1 MSKLGVG
8 FIGCGRIMDLN
19 ILGYLDRDDARVAA
33 FCDMSEDTLNAR
45 VERYGPAGT
54 YTDYHDLLADP
65 AVDIVEVL
73 TPHHLHHRMVLD
85 SLAAGKHVSIQ
96 KPPAVSIQEMDSMV
110 AAAEDAG
117 TKLKVFEN
125 FIFYPPYLRA
135 KELLASGEIG
145 EPVGLRMKICSS
157 LAPGGWEVPLESWAW
172 RVVEDMCG
180 GGPCLFDD
188 GYHKWSVAIDLLG
201 DVEKVFAWIG
211 AKEMI
216 PGISVDA
223 PAVVTWR
230 YKGERDLFGVCDSMI
245 CNELHI
251 ESDYYAIDE
260 RLEVTGEKGVIW
272 VLKWT
277 ADMLKVPPVVMYR
290 DGEITRF
297 DDMPQ
302 DWGDSFRDST
312 HQFMDAI
319 KNDTEPI
326 LSPRMGREVL
336 KFNFAILRSA
346 QERREVFLDEF
357 EA

>member
-19 ILGYLDRDDARVAA
+19 ILGYLDSDDVEVAA
-33 FCDMSEDTLNAR
+33 FCDLNEDILAAR
-45 VERYGPAGT
+45 VDEYGPAST
-54 YTDYHDLLADP
+54 YTDYQEMLADR

-73 TPHHLHHRMVLD
+73 TPHFLHHPMVLD
-85 SLAAGKHVSIQ
+85 ALTAGKHVSLQ
-96 KPPAVSIQEMDSMV
+96 KPPAVSMEQMDSLV
-110 AAAEDAG
+110 AAADRAD

-125 FIFYPPYLRA
+125 FIFYPPYLKA
-135 KELLASGEIG
+135 KELLTSGEIG
-145 EPVGLRMKICSS
+145 EPVGLRMKMCGSM
-157 LAPGGWEVPLESWAW
+157 APTGWEVPLESWAW
-172 RVVEDMCG
+172 RAVEDMCG

-201 DVEKVFAWIG
+201 KVEKVFAWIG
-211 AKEMI
+211 AKELI
-216 PGISVDA
+216 PGVSVDA
-223 PAVVTWR
+223 PAVVAWR
-230 YKGERDLFGVCDSMI
+230 YQGDRDLFGICDGLI

-277 ADMLKVPPVVMYR
+277 ADMLKVPPVMMYK

-302 DWGDSFRDST
+302 DWGDSFRAST
-312 HQFMDAI
+312 HQFIDAI
-319 KNDTEPI
+319 RNDTEPV
-326 LSPRMGREVL
+326 LSPRAGREVL
-336 KFNFAILRSA
+336 KFDLAILRSA
-346 QERREVFLDEF
+346 EESREVRLDEF
-357 EA
+357 ER